1 MNVFL
6 YSLYMYFY
14 FCNMA
19 SLIAS
24 SFANVASSLMVSY
37 LPVNQTIALQA
48 GMFTKDVILAM
59 TQIPRTGVWNKIF
72 TTKPHVIIT
81 QTIENEE
88 NNKQTIQN
96 PIYKKI
102 ESYVVDKY
110 LMELLSCQMIPE
122 KGDISIKF
130 SHIQGTIKDLYDE
143 YDGHRYKIKHA
154 CASDEIKTGS
164 GSYSAKMHS
173 FIIEAI
179 DGDITDLKK
188 YIKYIFELNKITVQI
203 MQIYQSRM
211 SQSGDNVY
219 TYWDSFYVKSN
230 RNINNTAFSKLIETE
245 LIKDVDL
252 FMKNQLWYDSK
263 GQAYKRG
270 YLLHGP
276 PGTGKT
282 SFIKAIANSFK
293 LPIFTVDF
301 DIINTNNKLVK
312 LISDINYYCKNSNY
326 ILCFEDVDR
335 SSMFDTNSNGITGDC
350 MLNVLDGITES
361 YGRIVVMTV
370 NNLDRIMKYKYKSY
384 NFSDALLRPGRIDKI
399 IEIGYVDNYQL
410 EKMIKIFYDV
420 DATIPFDML
429 DKKITPAHAVNLMQ
443 QHPDNYHNL
452 LLKISDPDSK
462 INENHNVEPSQQQ
475 PKQKQQ
481 PKKQQQQKKNIV
493 KRRVLRNSE
502 QRDGRQTIFSKNRG
516 CK

>member
-1 MNVFL
+1 MT
-6 YSLYMYFY
+6 
-14 FCNMA
+14 
-19 SLIAS
+19 SLIAT

-48 GMFTKDVILAM
+48 GMFTKDAIIAM
-59 TQIPRTGVWNKIF
+59 TQISRNGIWNKIF
-72 TTKPHVIIT
+72 TIRPHVIIT
-81 QTIENEE
+81 QTVDNEE

-102 ESYVVDKY
+102 ENYVVDKY
-110 LMELLSCQMIPE
+110 LLELLSCQMVPE

-143 YDGHRYKIKHA
+143 YNGHRYKIKHV
-154 CASDEIKTGS
+154 CASDEVKTGS

-173 FIIEAI
+173 FIIESI
-179 DGDITDLKK
+179 DGDINDLKK
-188 YIKYIFELNKITVQI
+188 YIKYIFELNKMSVQI
-203 MQIYQSRM
+203 MQIYQSRV
-211 SQSGDNVY
+211 SQSREN
-219 TYWDSFYVKSN
+219 TYIFWDSVFVKSN
-230 RNINNTAFSKLIETE
+230 KNIGNTAFSKSVE
-245 LIKDVDL
+245 VDL
-252 FMKNQLWYDSK
+252 LQDVEVFMKNQQWYDKK

-293 LPIFTVDF
+293 LPIFTIDL
-301 DIINTNNKLVK
+301 DTINTNSKLVK
-312 LISDINYYCKNSNY
+312 LVSDINYYCKNSNY

-335 SSMFDTNSNGITGDC
+335 SSMFDSEPSGITGDC

-370 NNLDRIMKYKYKSY
+370 NNIDRIMKYKYKGY

-399 IEIGYVDNYQL
+399 VEIGYVDNYQL

-420 DATIPFDML
+420 DTTIPFNVSNN
-429 DKKITPAHAVNLMQ
+429 KISPAQVVNLMQ
-443 QHPDNYHNL
+443 QNPDNHQEVC
-452 LLKISDPDSK
+452 LKI
-462 INENHNVEPSQQQ
+462 
-475 PKQKQQ
+475 
-481 PKKQQQQKKNIV
+481 KNIRHDATENDKSDKSNKSDKSDKSNKSNKSDKSDKSKKKPKNNVV
-493 KRRVLRNSE
+493 KRVSLRTSE
-502 QRDGRQTIFSKNRG
+502 QKNNRQKHFAKTRSHK
-516 CK
+516 